1 MKHPSRETLVSYLY
15 NEVESRS
22 ERQTLQQHLAECA
35 DCQAQLSSWKTVRQ
49 QLDTWSLPP
58 RRVLPAPSR
67 SWVSLAAA
75 AVVLLAAGLALG
87 RYTFPT
93 GPDLEALSEG
103 MRQEIHTAMTQANDS
118 VRQGNQQAIR
128 ALLADFAL
136 LQEDRRQEDL
146 AALALALR
154 NLETQYTADYAS
166 LRRDLE
172 TVAVL
177 TDASFRQTQDQ
188 MVHLASLPLGSPPL
202 NTDQP

>member
-1 MKHPSRETLVSYLY
+1 
-15 NEVESRS
+15 
-22 ERQTLQQHLAECA
+22 
-35 DCQAQLSSWKTVRQ
+35 
-49 QLDTWSLPP
+49 
-58 RRVLPAPSR
+58 
-67 SWVSLAAA
+67 VSLAAA
-75 AVVLLAAGLALG
+75 AVVLVTAGLALG

-103 MRQEIHTAMTQANDS
+103 MRQEIHTAMTKANDS

-128 ALLADFAL
+128 ALLAEYAL
-136 LQEDRRQEDL
+136 VQEDRRQEDL

-154 NLETQYTADYAS
+154 NLETQHTTDYAS

-188 MVHLASLPLGSPPL
+188 MVHLASLPLGNLPL